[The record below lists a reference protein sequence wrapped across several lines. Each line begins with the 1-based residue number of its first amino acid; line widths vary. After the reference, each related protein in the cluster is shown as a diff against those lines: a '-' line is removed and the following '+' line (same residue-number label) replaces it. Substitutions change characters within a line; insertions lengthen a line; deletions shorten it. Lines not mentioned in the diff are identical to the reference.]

1 MAKKKPK
8 PTTKQPDEPQ
18 LPPETTAAI
27 ASSIFAESL
36 TAIRKE
42 IRGIADGSI
51 EPGEHDAVSRIAWLA
66 EKASKVEAER
76 RKAEKSELDV
86 ILRISYAVMVT
97 WAKKQTTEVRA
108 RLVRDITAID
118 ATERRSVLG

>member
-8 PTTKQPDEPQ
+8 PTTKAADQVEEA
-18 LPPETTAAI
+18 PESTAAI

-36 TAIRKE
+36 KAIRKE
-42 IRGIADGSI
+42 IRGIANGNI
-51 EPGEHDAVSRIAWLA
+51 EPDEHDPVSRIAWLA

-76 RKAEKSELDV
+76 RKAEKSEIDS
-86 ILRISYAVMVT
+86 IRKITPAVMMT
-97 WAKKQTTEVRA
+97 WAKLQTPELRA
-108 RLVRDITAID
+108 RMVRDITALD